1 MSQNEETEDM
11 DELRPQLGLSPGS
24 FILPG
29 VSPLKGG
36 VVVVPLPHNRQTRL
50 QKMVGTLLGNSVSV
64 QKKLVN
70 SYFFIFVF
78 LKQLVI
84 AYEGFIIPAKLKT

>member
-1 MSQNEETEDM
+1 MSQKEETEEM
-11 DELRPQLGLSPGS
+11 DEFRTQLGLSPGS

-50 QKMVGTLLGNSVSV
+50 QKMVGTLLGNSASV
-64 QKKLVN
+64 QKN
-70 SYFFIFVF
+70 
-78 LKQLVI
+78 
-84 AYEGFIIPAKLKT
+84 

>member
-1 MSQNEETEDM
+1 MIQKEETEEM
-11 DELRPQLGLSPGS
+11 DEFRTQLGLSPGS

-50 QKMVGTLLGNSVSV
+50 QKMVGTLLSNSASV
-64 QKKLVN
+64 QKN
-70 SYFFIFVF
+70 
-78 LKQLVI
+78 
-84 AYEGFIIPAKLKT
+84 